1 MKSLVLKN
9 TGRNFDFD
17 LENHP
22 IPNISKNE
30 ILVKV
35 KATGV
40 CFHDISIMLGIL
52 NRGVKNNCIL
62 GHEIA
67 GEVVQIGDDVNNI
80 NLGDNIVSTL
90 NSSCGDCSFCK
101 KGLDYNCDRSRGY
114 GHGIN
119 GGFTEYIALNEFN
132 VVIVP
137 SSVNIIDSA
146 ILACPIAVS
155 IRGLKYVSKI
165 KPKDKVLITGSGG
178 GLGLHSALVSKY
190 LGANVIALTTS
201 TEKENK
207 IRELTDSEVILLDE
221 FDFSEI
227 VMAMTDD
234 LGVDLVVNTVG
245 SLVFEQSIR
254 SLSKYGEML
263 VFGEIEGV
271 KASVNLAEL
280 IFRNIT
286 VNSSCGANKSDILEA
301 IDLVDNGSIKPV
313 VSKVFKL
320 EEANKAFEKII
331 GKNTLG
337 RVVLIP

>member
-1 MKSLVLKN
+1 MKSLVLKRA
-9 TGRNFDFD
+9 GRNFDFD
-17 LENHP
+17 LENQP
-22 IPNISKNE
+22 IPNIAKNE

-35 KATGV
+35 KASGV

-52 NRGVKNNCIL
+52 RRGVKNDCVL
-62 GHEIA
+62 GHEIS

-101 KGLDYNCDRSRGY
+101 KGLDYNCNQSSGY
-114 GHGIN
+114 GHGID
-119 GGFTEYIALNEFN
+119 GGFTEYISLKEFN
-132 VVIVP
+132 VLKVP
-137 SSVNIIDSA
+137 SGINIIDSS

-165 KPKDKVLITGSGG
+165 KPGYKVLITGSGG
-178 GLGLHSALVSKY
+178 GLGLHSAMISKY
-190 LGANVIALTTS
+190 LGAKVIALTTS
-201 TEKENK
+201 TLKENK
-207 IRELTDSEVILLDE
+207 IRELTNSEVILLDG

-234 LGVDLVVNTVG
+234 LGVDLVVNTIG

-254 SLSKYGEML
+254 SLSQHGKML
-263 VFGEIEGV
+263 IFGEIEGV

-280 IFRNIT
+280 IFRDISI
-286 VNSSCGANKSDILEA
+286 NSSCGANKSDILEA
-301 IDLVDNGSIKPV
+301 IELVDKGNLKPV
-313 VSKVFKL
+313 VSEVFKL

-331 GKNTLG
+331 DKNTLG